1 VKSRAL
7 LVLALLAVWTGL
19 VVARLYE
26 LQVVRHAEF
35 SSRAERQQH
44 LEVEL
49 AAPRGTVYDARGREL
64 AVSIDVESAYA
75 LPHEAGDRQ
84 AFLQAM
90 SGIPEVD
97 RDRLREAFER
107 QRRWT
112 WVARK
117 LDPATARTLR
127 SRGLPGLHFLHESKR
142 FYPLTASAGPLLGF
156 VGLDNDGLEG
166 LEARW
171 DGELSGGVVHRTLLR
186 DARRG
191 TLQSPEF
198 SFRDA
203 EPGSDLYLTVDA
215 SIQYVVE
222 RELRRV
228 VEASRA
234 TSGTAI
240 VLDPRTGAVL
250 AVASVPDFDPNR
262 FAATG
267 REEWRNRVVTDAYEP
282 GSTFKLVTAAAALET
297 NRVDP
302 FDSFDCEMGSV
313 MVDGIRIGDHKPFG
327 RLTFREVIANSSNV
341 GAIKIGL
348 AVGGEALH
356 RQVRA
361 FGFGAP
367 TGIDLPG
374 ESTGIVH
381 PLKSWRRVGT
391 AYVSFGQGISVTP
404 LQVAMAFA
412 SVANGGNLLRPYVV
426 GRIVRADG
434 EVIEARPEVVGH
446 PISPAT
452 ARTLGRMFEAVVEE
466 GTGQAAAVPGY
477 RVAGKT
483 GTAQIA
489 VQGGYSPDRFVA
501 SFAGFAPARNPVL
514 LAAIAIHEPRGR
526 YHGGEVAAPAFAAI
540 ARQVLPYLGV
550 APERE
555 PAAAWPGEPEPG
567 EESAPEANPTRYAAA
582 EPAPV
587 APGTLPDLTGMPA
600 RLAVATTAA
609 LGLSPRVHGEGVVFR
624 QSPEPGAS
632 ISAAGPIVDLW
643 LGARGAERSAG

>member
-7 LVLALLAVWTGL
+7 LVLTLLTVWTAL

-35 SSRAERQQH
+35 SGRAERQQ
-44 LEVEL
+44 LLDVEL
-49 AAPRGTVYDARGREL
+49 AAPRGTIYDARGREL

-75 LPHEAGDRQ
+75 VPQEAVDRQ
-84 AFLQAM
+84 AFLRAV
-90 SGIPEVD
+90 SSIPEVD
-97 RDRLREAFER
+97 RDRLRDAFER
-107 QRRWT
+107 NRRWT

-127 SRGLPGLHFLHESKR
+127 SRGLSGLHFLHESKR

-222 RELRRV
+222 RELRYA

-234 TSGTAI
+234 TSGTAV

-250 AVASVPDFDPNR
+250 AAASVPDFDPNR
-262 FAATG
+262 FGAAG

-282 GSTFKLVTAAAALET
+282 GSTFKLITAAAALET

-302 FDSFDCEMGSV
+302 FDTFDCEMGSTV
-313 MVDGIRIGDHKPFG
+313 VDGVRIRDHKPFG

-356 RQVRA
+356 RQVQA
-361 FGFGAP
+361 FGFGQP

-374 ESTGIVH
+374 ESSGIVH

-391 AYVSFGQGISVTP
+391 AYVAFGQGISVTP
-404 LQVAMAFA
+404 LQLAMAFGA
-412 SVANGGNLLRPYVV
+412 VANGGDLLRPYVV
-426 GRIVRADG
+426 GRVVRANGD
-434 EVIEARPEVVGH
+434 VVEARPEVVGR

-452 ARTLGRMFEAVVEE
+452 ARTLERMFEAVVEE

-483 GTAQIA
+483 GTAQVA

-501 SFAGFAPARNPVL
+501 SFAGFAPARDPVL
-514 LAAIAIHEPRGR
+514 LAAIAIHQPRGR
-526 YHGGEVAAPAFAAI
+526 YHGGEVAAPVFAAI

-555 PAAAWPGEPEPG
+555 PGEAWPGEPEEVPLDPRDP
-567 EESAPEANPTRYAAA
+567 ELRASLAP
-582 EPAPV
+582 EPAP
-587 APGTLPDLTGMPA
+587 PGTLPDLTGMSA
-600 RLAVATTAA
+600 RGAVARTAA

-624 QSPEPGAS
+624 QSPEPGS
-632 ISAAGPIVDLW
+632 PISAAGPIVDLW
-643 LGARGAERSAG
+643 LGAGTAPGSAG